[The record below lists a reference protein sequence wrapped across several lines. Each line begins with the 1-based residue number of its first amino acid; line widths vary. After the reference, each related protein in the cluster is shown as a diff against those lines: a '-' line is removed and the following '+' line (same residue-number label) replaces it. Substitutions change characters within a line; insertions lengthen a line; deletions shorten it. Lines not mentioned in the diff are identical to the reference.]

1 MQTKTTALLDRS
13 DTFLGVC
20 EGIGQDFGFNANWL
34 RIALGVGL
42 LWNPM
47 AMLGIYAALGVAVLA
62 SRLIFPNPKVT
73 APDAAATERQP
84 VAASEEPMKIAA

>member
-1 MQTKTTALLDRS
+1 MQTKTNALLDRS

-47 AMLGIYAALGVAVLA
+47 AMIAIYAALGVAVLA
-62 SRLIFPNPKVT
+62 SRLIFPSPKQV
-73 APDAAATERQP
+73 AADAAAPEPAITI
-84 VAASEEPMKIAA
+84 ADEPMKIAA

>member
-47 AMLGIYAALGVAVLA
+47 AMVGIYAALGLAVLA
-62 SRLIFPNPKVT
+62 SRLLFPSPKRT
-73 APDAAATERQP
+73 TETPAALPQAEE
-84 VAASEEPMKIAA
+84 ALEPMKIAA

>member
-1 MQTKTTALLDRS
+1 VQTKTTALLDRS

-47 AMLGIYAALGVAVLA
+47 AMVGIYAALGIAVLA
-62 SRLIFPNPKVT
+62 SRLLFPSPKRAAETNADLPQVET
-73 APDAAATERQP
+73 APEAMKLAA
-84 VAASEEPMKIAA
+84 

>member
-47 AMLGIYAALGVAVLA
+47 AMVGIYAALGVAVLA
-62 SRLIFPNPKVT
+62 SRLLFPTPKRPADADAGLPQVEA
-73 APDAAATERQP
+73 APEAMKMAA
-84 VAASEEPMKIAA
+84 